1 MRPLKPSGWPVH
13 CICIDRSA
21 RPKSRSM
28 CRWSIAWGVS
38 RRGTCLVFLMWNQGV
53 TIAQVAMLFG
63 LLGIVALPVC
73 AEEKQNVIS
82 EKGRTERIQELQRER
97 ANIESELRRLRSQ
110 PEGTARSTVPR
121 SEFSDQ
127 PTRSMKES
135 LESVPGVSTR
145 QGATGHDAQI
155 SIRGSK

>member
-1 MRPLKPSGWPVH
+1 MLR
-13 CICIDRSA
+13 A
-21 RPKSRSM
+21 
-28 CRWSIAWGVS
+28 
-38 RRGTCLVFLMWNQGV
+38 
-53 TIAQVAMLFG
+53 AMVCG
-63 LLGIVALPVC
+63 LLGMVALPVC
-73 AEEKQNVIS
+73 AEEKQNVIN
-82 EKGRTERIQELQRER
+82 EKGRSERIHELQRER
-97 ANIESELRRLRSQ
+97 AHIESELRQLRSQ

-145 QGATGHDAQI
+145 QGSSGRDPQL

>member
-1 MRPLKPSGWPVH
+1 MSLMSDQGLKMV
-13 CICIDRSA
+13 RA
-21 RPKSRSM
+21 
-28 CRWSIAWGVS
+28 A
-38 RRGTCLVFLMWNQGV
+38 LVFGFFGMVAMPVWAEEQQGV
-53 TIAQVAMLFG
+53 MNEQ
-63 LLGIVALPVC
+63 
-73 AEEKQNVIS
+73 E
-82 EKGRTERIQELQRER
+82 RTARIQTLQRER

-135 LESVPGVSTR
+135 LESVPGVSAR
-145 QGATGHDAQI
+145 QGASGRDVPL